1 MSSETPTGVGDG
13 STPDVGEVVRFE
25 VVEHGSGAV
34 VVGVLGEIDTM
45 TGPVLGEQLSGR
57 LAEAQLV
64 VVDLS
69 RVTFLGSAGLAALVA
84 AKDEADQAGKRLRLV
99 CGSHTVTRALEATGL
114 MSVFDVADGV
124 PEALHTAG

>member
-25 VVEHGSGAV
+25 VVEHGGGAV
-34 VVGVLGEIDTM
+34 VVGVIGEIDTM
-45 TGPVLGEQLSGR
+45 TGPVVGEQLSGR
-57 LAEAQLV
+57 LAAADLV

-84 AKDEADQAGKRLRLV
+84 AKDEADRAGKRLRLV

-124 PEALHTAG
+124 PEALQTLR